1 MRDIENTNHPLFPPT
16 PTQLANIFSTSFTIE
31 CVDTTNGLMYVQE
44 FTNNMGTKGKPSVTA
59 TKAKADYTKITFS
72 PDLARFKMT
81 ELDNDMVG
89 LLSRRAYDIAG
100 SMASAKGKSL
110 KVSLNGERLPIKSF
124 KDYVDLYDG
133 IATPAAFAKIGD
145 RWEVGV
151 APSDGSAQQ
160 ISFVNSINTYKGGQH
175 VSYIADQVAAHLVK
189 TVKKKNKGGE
199 VKPQQIKNH
208 LCIFVNC
215 LIENPTFD
223 SQTKDSLTNRPK
235 TFGSTCVLDA
245 KFLKAIDKSG
255 VVENILAFAKFKMG
269 EQLKRKGG
277 AKKIKLIG
285 IPKLDD
291 ANHAGSVKSK
301 DCTLIITEGDSAKS
315 LAMSGLSVVG
325 RDFYGVFPLKG
336 KVRDER
342 AQATGLTLYRTSRRS
357 LRS

>member
-1 MRDIENTNHPLFPPT
+1 
-16 PTQLANIFSTSFTIE
+16 
-31 CVDTTNGLMYVQE
+31 MYVQE
-44 FTNNMGTKGKPSVTA
+44 FTNNMGTKGKPTITE
-59 TKAKADYTKITFS
+59 TKAKSDYTKITFS
-72 PDLARFKMT
+72 PDLSRFKMT
-81 ELDNDMVG
+81 ELDSDMVG

-110 KVSLNGERLPIKSF
+110 KVTLNGEKLPIKSF

-175 VSYIADQVAAHLVK
+175 VTYIADQVAAHLVK

-215 LIENPTFD
+215 LIENPAFD
-223 SQTKDSLTNRPK
+223 SQTKDSLTTRPK
-235 TFGSTCVLDA
+235 AFGSKCELDA

-269 EQLKRKGG
+269 EALKRKGG
-277 AKKIKLIG
+277 AKKIKLVG

-336 KVRDER
+336 KVRRGVRR
-342 AQATGLTLYRTSRRS
+342 AKRAGENGSEYDVA
-357 LRS
+357 